1 MSCLH
6 GSGFWSLLRLQWSH
20 QPELTVAG
28 KSGPVHG
35 YWLEASAPLCGH
47 LPSACY
53 LRDLTAWRLAS
64 RRACDLRVSQEQATG
79 SFFFKK
85 SMYLSIYLAALG
97 LSCNMQDL

>member
-1 MSCLH
+1 MSWLH
-6 GSGFWSLLRLQWSH
+6 GSGFWFLLRLQWSH

-35 YWLEASAPLCGH
+35 YWLEASAPLHGH

-64 RRACDLRVSQEQATG
+64 PRACDLRVSQEQATA
-79 SFFFKK
+79 SFFKK
-85 SMYLSIYLAALG
+85 KFVFIYLFDCTG
-97 LSCNMQDL
+97 S